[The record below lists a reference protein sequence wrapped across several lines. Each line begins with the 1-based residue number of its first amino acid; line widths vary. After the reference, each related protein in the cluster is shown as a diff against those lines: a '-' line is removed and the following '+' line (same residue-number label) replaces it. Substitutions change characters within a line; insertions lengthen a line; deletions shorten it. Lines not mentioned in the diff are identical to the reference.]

1 MAWSTFKPDS
11 EEPIYLSNLTLLCST
26 APGAAVAGENLLG
39 TGLNLILFYM
49 CNGSMVNRHLRHIN
63 RVRATGSILMA
74 NSISE
79 RSGYVA
85 VRESKFIVASANR
98 FVPCWLINH
107 SSSSRLVYG
116 VVGGPHLPCVLMRR
130 LAGGTRGR
138 LGVRFGWCGVRAR
151 RRLRSISLLV
161 LGLHG
166 TIGRGVLLLVDLLLV
181 SCQRLG
187 GVIRDLVHHVLA

>member
-11 EEPIYLSNLTLLCST
+11 VEPIYLSNLTLLCST

-130 LAGGTRGR
+130 LA
-138 LGVRFGWCGVRAR
+138 AEPED
-151 RRLRSISLLV
+151 
-161 LGLHG
+161 GLESDLDG
-166 TIGRGVLLLVDLLLV
+166 AELEPVDGFAASAFLSSAFTALSVAV
-181 SCQRLG
+181 SFFW
-187 GVIRDLVHHVLA
+187 